1 MNKTYSLAI
10 FLTIFIVIGGTL
22 NKLIAEVSSFNN
34 AITPLLAYIIA
45 GNAGIFTKIKVNQ
58 INYNLNIFSTLSI
71 IVAEFLIISTLT
83 IFIYL
88 FFDFAFEQVTL
99 KYFNQ
104 YYEKLFQYRF
114 LLLIIPAYV
123 HGLIIRVA
131 YYKLKINKYNN
142 SNSSNFLKLLLACSI
157 TLLLSYYFAKSIKF
171 M

>member
-10 FLTIFIVIGGTL
+10 FLTIFVVIGGML
-22 NKLIAEVSSFNN
+22 NKLIIEVSSFNN
-34 AITPLLAYIIA
+34 AITPFLAYIIA
-45 GNAGIFTKIKVNQ
+45 GNAGVFTKIRVNQ

-71 IVAEFLIISTLT
+71 IVAELLIISTLT

-99 KYFNQ
+99 KYFNK

-123 HGLIIRVA
+123 QGLIIRVA

-142 SNSSNFLKLLLACSI
+142 SNSSNFLKLFLACSI
-157 TLLLSYYFAKSIKF
+157 TLLISYYFAKSIKS